1 MTAKKTKKTT
11 QNTLVKMLSKNRIKI
26 EGDDHRILSMVKTN
40 TTYPI
45 KGMVPVYHKE
55 PMKEHTDLTKTIY
68 NKNIKVAPNL
78 AHNPL

>member
-1 MTAKKTKKTT
+1 
-11 QNTLVKMLSKNRIKI
+11 
-26 EGDDHRILSMVKTN
+26 MVKTN
-40 TTYPI
+40 TTYPV
-45 KGMVPVYHKE
+45 KGMVPVFHKE